1 MTLDLIVAIV
11 VSLGF
16 YLGYS
21 RGLIKTVFDSLS
33 LVIGILAAL
42 ILSPLIISILQELVK
57 TSPALTFL
65 IGVVVT
71 FIGVMALIR
80 FIGRKLE
87 AMLEAVNVNFINKIA
102 GGVLQAIFFAYLLSL
117 SLWLINSL
125 QVLKPET
132 KQASITYP
140 MLEPLP
146 EKGKAVFT
154 KLKPIFSGFWNKTVE
169 AMKGVKDKAQDKLP
183 ATQGLPPQ

>member
-11 VSLGF
+11 VTLGF

-42 ILSPLIISILQELVK
+42 ILSPLVISILQELIT
-57 TSPALTFL
+57 TSPALVYL
-65 IGVVVT
+65 IGVVIT

-102 GGVLQAIFFAYLLSL
+102 GGIIQGLFFAYLLSL
-117 SLWLINSL
+117 GIWLVNSL
-125 QVLKPET
+125 NVIKPEM

-140 MLEPLP
+140 LMEPLP
-146 EKGKAVFT
+146 EKGKAIFT
-154 KLKPIFSGFWNKTVE
+154 KFKPVFSSFWNKTVE
-169 AMKGVKDKAQDKLP
+169 AMKGARDKAEDSIP
-183 ATQGLPPQ
+183 APDAQQ